1 MASKQNENERSYFN
15 LGEFE
20 VDHVRELEDSNVTLF
35 TLYTDGLTLYNMRY
49 IPAGK
54 NKDGKRYNAFI
65 SCPEEKGKDGKYYK
79 VYNVFFSEEDMKAVI
94 TAVKNFK

>member
-1 MASKQNENERSYFN
+1 MASKKENERSYFN
-15 LGEFE
+15 LGEFD
-20 VDHVRELEDSNVTLF
+20 VDNVRTLDSGVTLF

-54 NKDGKRYNAFI
+54 NKDGKRFSAFI

-79 VYNVFFSEEDMKAVI
+79 VYKVFFSEEDMDAI
-94 TAVKNFK
+94 IAAVKNFK